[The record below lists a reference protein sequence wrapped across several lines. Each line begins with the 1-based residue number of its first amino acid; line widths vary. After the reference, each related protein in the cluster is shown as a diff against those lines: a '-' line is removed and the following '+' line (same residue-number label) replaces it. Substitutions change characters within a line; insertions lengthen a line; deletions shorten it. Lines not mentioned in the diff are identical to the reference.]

1 MIEIG
6 SVKVF
11 TIEEIAK
18 KFGVSIATIRRYL
31 KTQKLS
37 GQRVGV
43 RWYVSEHAVDQFFLR
58 GFIKPA
64 KGKARQ
70 K

>member
-6 SVKVF
+6 SVRLYNLD
-11 TIEEIAK
+11 ELSK
-18 KFGVSIATIRRYL
+18 KLGLSKATLRRYI
-31 KTQKLS
+31 KNHRLS
-37 GQRVGV
+37 GQRMGV